1 MSFVRNAVVVI
12 ACCMAVVAVARI
24 GYVKLFQDTY
34 KPTGELAK
42 LKCEM
47 CHVGKTNKLNPYG
60 QAQADAMK
68 KANAKTLTAEILRS
82 LDKLDSDKDGMSN
95 LDEIKAGRNPGVPD
109 KK

>member
-1 MSFVRNAVVVI
+1 MSIIRNGLVVLV
-12 ACCMAVVAVARI
+12 CCMAVAAVARI
-24 GYVKLFQDTY
+24 GYVKLFHDTY

-42 LKCEM
+42 LKCEV

-68 KANAKTLTAEILRS
+68 KAKAKTLTAEILKS

-95 LDEIKAGRNPGVPD
+95 IDEIKTGRNPGVPD